1 MREGPEGGYLAKIPG
16 SVVVRAQQDT
26 NFAVRLLNRDS
37 REGALAEA
45 GVELTDEL
53 DRTLDEIARMSFQVA
68 LQTLRDEGVE
78 NCPTI

>member
-1 MREGPEGGYLAKIPG
+1 MTEGPEGGYLANIPG

-37 REGALAEA
+37 REHALAEA

-53 DRTLDEIARMSFQVA
+53 DRTLDEIAQMSFQVA
-68 LQTLRDEGVE
+68 IQTLRDEGLE
-78 NCPTI
+78 NCYI